1 MVYVKDYFLREFPVF
16 IFPLLIKI
24 LIVINILILIVIL
37 WYGGN
42 YY

>member
-1 MVYVKDYFLREFPVF
+1 MIYVKDYFLREFPVF

-24 LIVINILILIVIL
+24 LVVINILIVIF